1 MKFFKQKLPLDRLS
15 PPTTPARRQ
24 PRRAYCPPT
33 RYPQPANPPPAARQP
48 ATRSPPTRHPPKRTP
63 KSTHKR
69 SRRRSALLGFAFAQ
83 LLACRFARCARRS
96 PLLGFAFA
104 QVRACACASPRVRS
118 PLAANTVSYANAAIS
133 GGFRGS
139 LPAPHPPPV
148 RAGGSPPASLWS
160 PRVACG
166 RLVPARG
173 CLVVASCFCR
183 PAQRFGG
190 RRRPKVRPLAP
201 CC

>member
-1 MKFFKQKLPLDRLS
+1 MR
-15 PPTTPARRQ
+15 
-24 PRRAYCPPT
+24 
-33 RYPQPANPPPAARQP
+33 
-48 ATRSPPTRHPPKRTP
+48 
-63 KSTHKR
+63 KR
-69 SRRRSALLGFAFAQ
+69 SRRRSALLGFAFAL

-118 PLAANTVSYANAAIS
+118 PLAANTVSCANAAIS

-148 RAGGSPPASLWS
+148 RAGGSPPASSWS

-173 CLVVASCFCR
+173 RLMVASCIQR
-183 PAQRFGG
+183 AAQRFGG
-190 RRRPKVRPLAP
+190 RRRPKARPLAP